1 MTAVW
6 ITLAILVWAASGAL
20 VGWHLRRLHLRLLT
34 QRARMDVL
42 ELHIKA
48 HAAIRKT
55 STECILQMNE
65 RLLQLEAR
73 VEKAEKQW
81 GPCH

>member
-6 ITLAILVWAASGAL
+6 ITLAILVWAAAGGL

-48 HAAIRKT
+48 HGVVRKT
-55 STECILQMNE
+55 TVDAVLNLNT
-65 RLLQLEAR
+65 RLLQLEERIA
-73 VEKAEKQW
+73 KAEKQW
-81 GPCH
+81 GPCQ

>member
-1 MTAVW
+1 MTAIW
-6 ITLAILVWAASGAL
+6 ITLAILVWAAAGAL

-55 STECILQMNE
+55 TTEAVLNLNE
-65 RLLQLEAR
+65 RLMQLEERIA
-73 VEKAEKQW
+73 KAEKQW
-81 GPCH
+81 GPCQ